1 MSEQMKP
8 EQEGNI
14 SRDASSGAAEDFVI
28 TPFPG
33 QERFVAPLDETP
45 LKEVDTVDEDE
56 PATSMWADAWRTLR
70 KNPLFIISGL
80 LILFI
85 LVVAIFPQLFT
96 KLDPNYCTLESSLNP
111 GSSGHPLGFDQ
122 QGCDIYSRV
131 IYGTRTSVSVGI
143 LTTLIATLFGGV
155 IGAVAGYYG
164 RWVDA
169 LLSRIT
175 DIFFAIPLLLGAI
188 VVLQM
193 FRTSSSIWKVV
204 LVLALFGWVSVARIT
219 RGSVMETKNL
229 EFNTAST
236 ALGSSPMRN
245 LFRHVVPNSLAPV
258 IVIATTSLGAY
269 IVSEATLSFL
279 GIGLPSTV
287 VSWGGDIST
296 AQVLL
301 RVHPEVLFYP
311 SLALAITVLAF
322 IMMGDAVK
330 DALDPKSR
338 TA

>member
-80 LILFI
+80 LIIFI

-245 LFRHVVPNSLAPV
+245 LFRHVVSELPGPGDRHRHDLPRRLHRLRGDLELPGHRSSFDCGQLGRRYFDGTGAAEGPSRGAVLPV
-258 IVIATTSLGAY
+258 ACTCNH
-269 IVSEATLSFL
+269 
-279 GIGLPSTV
+279 
-287 VSWGGDIST
+287 
-296 AQVLL
+296 
-301 RVHPEVLFYP
+301 R
-311 SLALAITVLAF
+311 
-322 IMMGDAVK
+322 
-330 DALDPKSR
+330 SR
-338 TA
+338 LHHDGRCCERCP